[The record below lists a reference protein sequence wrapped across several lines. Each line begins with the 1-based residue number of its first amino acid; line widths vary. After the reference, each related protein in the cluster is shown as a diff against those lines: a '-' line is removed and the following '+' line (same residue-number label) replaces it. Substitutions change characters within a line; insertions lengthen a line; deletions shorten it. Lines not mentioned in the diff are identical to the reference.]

1 MFMRA
6 SFRFI
11 LLLAFALCAAYG
23 AAPTLAHPLQVE
35 PVIVTIYP
43 QKSFLSAIITGNIQ
57 DITVG
62 CNITPAERQG
72 DGFTKPA
79 ELRVQKY
86 VNDHFTLALDGTP
99 LSGVLTEFSYQA
111 QLDPTKS
118 RYHLSLHYD
127 KPNITSVIRPT
138 PILSKAAVDPKPVR
152 VSGPV
157 IPAAEVKPAGKGVL
171 TLTSTL
177 FSYLPNSKTIVSI
190 NGLQKT
196 LTQGQPQTID
206 PSALA
211 VNLFHNLYD
220 FMLLGINHIFTGPD
234 HMMFIVGLL
243 MVSTNLHGLI
253 KTLTGFTIAHS
264 ITLALSALSIVVIP
278 NRICDIFIALS
289 IIYIGAENIY
299 AFRKKKGGGGDSGDS
314 GVMKHRF
321 WIASSF
327 GLVHGFGFSDTLREV
342 GLPQQGLAW
351 CLLAFNGGV
360 EIAQVTICAVC
371 FPLLMLWRK
380 DVDKRA
386 RYGGMSWPTV
396 IKACSVWVVFMG
408 GYWLIQRT
416 VG

>member
-1 MFMRA
+1 MLPA
-6 SFRFI
+6 S
-11 LLLAFALCAAYG
+11 
-23 AAPTLAHPLQVE
+23 AHPLQVE

-43 QKSFLSAIITGNIQ
+43 QQTFLSAIITGNIQ

-62 CNITPAERQG
+62 NSITPAERVG

-79 ELRVQKY
+79 EQRVEKY
-86 VNDHFTLALDGTP
+86 INDHFHLAIDGAP
-99 LSGVLTEFSYQA
+99 LSGKLTEFSYQA
-111 QLDPTKS
+111 QMDPTKS

-127 KPNITSVIRPT
+127 KPGVTSVIKPA
-138 PILSKAAVDPKPVR
+138 PDPSKAAVTPKPIK
-152 VSGPV
+152 VSGPP
-157 IPAAEVKPAGKGVL
+157 PAQSAAPAGKGVL
-171 TLTSTL
+171 TMTSTL
-177 FSYLPNSKTIVSI
+177 FDYLPNSKTIVSI

-196 LTQGQPQTID
+196 LTQGQPVTID
-206 PSALA
+206 PSALT
-211 VNLFHNLYD
+211 VNLLHNLYD

-234 HMMFIVGLL
+234 HMLFIVGLL

-299 AFRKKKGGGGDSGDS
+299 ANRTKGLEKGAAE

-360 EIAQVTICAVC
+360 EIAQVIICAAC

-380 DVDKRA
+380 DVDKKA
-386 RYGGMSWPTV
+386 KYGGMGWPSV
-396 IKACSVWVVFMG
+396 IRVCSVWVVLMG
-408 GYWLIQRT
+408 SYWLIQRT
-416 VG
+416 IG